1 MVLDLLRG
9 NLEGE
14 DILRAET
21 ALVEC
26 SRCADWLG
34 EVTAS
39 DAFHRVDDAVARSL
53 RAVELPRRN
62 RRLRWV
68 AVAAA
73 AVMTVGIGLWQL
85 PRPQHSVTV
94 TQPVPET
101 QRIATFDFEAG
112 SATTPSRIVAVEEP
126 EQRDEKPLFSDGLE
140 DGSPGSWEIHT

>member
-9 NLEGE
+9 DLEGE

-34 EVTAS
+34 EISTS
-39 DAFHRVDDAVARSL
+39 DAFRRVDDAVSRSL
-53 RAVELPRRN
+53 HRVELPRRN

-73 AVMTVGIGLWQL
+73 AVMAFGIGLRHL
-85 PRPQHSVTV
+85 PRSPHSATA
-94 TQPVPET
+94 TRPVSET

-112 SATTPSRIVAVEEP
+112 AVTPASKIVAVEEP